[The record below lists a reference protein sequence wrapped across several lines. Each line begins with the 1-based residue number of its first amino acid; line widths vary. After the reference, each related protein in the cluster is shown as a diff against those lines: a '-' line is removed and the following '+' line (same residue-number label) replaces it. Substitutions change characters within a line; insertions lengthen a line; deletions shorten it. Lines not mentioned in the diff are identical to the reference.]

1 MKNQNEKEI
10 SEIIEDQEELVL
22 AQEEVNYNFKD
33 LNLTLVFNESSFMKN
48 DVRDIAGQSGF
59 DMKPCSVYIPSEN
72 TFPINAIIYKEAME
86 DLRIKYPNT
95 IFLTVVN
102 DPNNPPDDEE
112 VTEEILE
119 DLKNDIKFYD
129 EVGYVNFNM
138 YVDYEWSFAL
148 IYGAPEAL
156 YVYRALVEM
165 YKKGDHENDAENLAE
180 VEKIINTIETRYATV
195 KYYAEG

>member
-1 MKNQNEKEI
+1 
-10 SEIIEDQEELVL
+10 
-22 AQEEVNYNFKD
+22 
-33 LNLTLVFNESSFMKN
+33 
-48 DVRDIAGQSGF
+48 
-59 DMKPCSVYIPSEN
+59 
-72 TFPINAIIYKEAME
+72 ME

-95 IFLTVVN
+95 IFLSVVN
-102 DPNNPPDDEE
+102 DPNNPPEDEV

-119 DLKNDIKFYD
+119 DLINNLKFYG

-165 YKKGDHENDAENLAE
+165 YKKGDCENDAENLAE

-195 KYYAEG
+195 KYYTEG